1 MKLMRDKVS
10 NDTLPWTIQDKLV
23 MPVVRQAVAAEKW
36 QYMALWAGQSY
47 GACEPGSVK
56 EIISRI
62 IDDALDIAVNKA
74 SK

>member
-10 NDTLPWTIQDKLV
+10 NDTLPWTVQDRLA
-23 MPVVRQAVAAEKW
+23 MPVVKQAAAAEQW
-36 QYMALWAGQSY
+36 QFMSLWAGQSY

-62 IDDALDIAVNKA
+62 MDE
-74 SK
+74 